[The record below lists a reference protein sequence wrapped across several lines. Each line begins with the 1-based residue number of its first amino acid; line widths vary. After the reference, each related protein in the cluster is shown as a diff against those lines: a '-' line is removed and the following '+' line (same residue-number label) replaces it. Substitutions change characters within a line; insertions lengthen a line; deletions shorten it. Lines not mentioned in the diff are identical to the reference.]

1 MDPMDHPA
9 YSGHND
15 DHEKPRASGDTQ
27 VAGDVLPIPGEQSMG
42 QGPDPRA
49 LPYST
54 GQKKDPKIVP
64 IRRPG

>member
-9 YSGHND
+9 YGGHDD
-15 DHEKPRASGDTQ
+15 DHNPGRASGETQ
-27 VAGDVLPIPGEQSMG
+27 VADVVPIPGEQSMG
-42 QGPDPRA
+42 PGPDARA
-49 LPYST
+49 GAYAT